1 MKKSNIVLSIR
12 LFFLLLVVLN
22 LSCNNENSLK
32 YPPSIDIVPNPKEI
46 VKHPL
51 NAALELDN
59 TISVYINSQI
69 PKIFSIYLLMI

>member
-1 MKKSNIVLSIR
+1 MR
-12 LFFLLLVVLN
+12 TQ
-22 LSCNNENSLK
+22 LK

-59 TISVYINSQI
+59 TISVYINS
-69 PKIFSIYLLMI
+69 PDSKNFFDLFTNDLKVIFSQNLHFKNQIK